1 MHTLEDIS
9 LDQIQKHLQ
18 IEEETRMLENNLD
31 GASTSKVTNV
41 SSRKIKEENNG
52 EIMLLY
58 K

>member
-18 IEEETRMLENNLD
+18 IEEETHMLENNLD

-41 SSRKIKEENNG
+41 SSRKIEEENNG
-52 EIMLLY
+52 EFMLLY